1 MGLHGYI
8 DKQLTGDEQII
19 YRAHLSWVPIVGK
32 ILTFLLAGIIVCV
45 CLVQFAGQ
53 GRVAA
58 YALVAITLLGV
69 LIQLPAIV
77 RNLGVDIV
85 VTDKR
90 LHSKTGLIMVKN
102 DRESSLA
109 RVDDTDIDF
118 ESIFERLFNYGSI
131 EIRTLGAEL
140 IHFDNVAKPR
150 QLKRRIN
157 EAKEKYVDV
166 PLAGAMYESPGDEE
180 QTQF

>member
-8 DKQLTGDEQII
+8 DKQLTVDEQIV
-19 YRAHLSWVPIVGK
+19 YRAHLSWIPIVGRV
-32 ILTFLLAGIIVCV
+32 LAFLLAGIIVCV
-45 CLVQFAGQ
+45 CLVRFADQ
-53 GRVAA
+53 GRIAA
-58 YALVAITLLGV
+58 YALVIITLLGV
-69 LIQLPAIV
+69 LVQLPAII

-90 LHSKTGLIMVKN
+90 LHSKTGLIAVRN

-118 ESIFERLFNYGSI
+118 ESVFERLFNYGSI
-131 EIRTLGAEL
+131 EIHTLGSDL

-150 QLKRRIN
+150 ELKRHIN

-166 PLAGAMYESPGDEE
+166 PLVGATDEQPE
-180 QTQF
+180 A